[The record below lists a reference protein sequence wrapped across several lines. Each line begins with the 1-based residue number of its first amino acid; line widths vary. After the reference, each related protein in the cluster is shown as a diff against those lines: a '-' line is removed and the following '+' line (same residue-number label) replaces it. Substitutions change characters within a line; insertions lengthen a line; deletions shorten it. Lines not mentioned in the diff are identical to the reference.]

1 MKKKTKLLV
10 VDDEDI
16 VRESLCDW
24 LSSVGYNVLTASC
37 AEEALDI
44 IRRKKVKIMIADLI
58 MPGINGIELMKKAR
72 EIVPTISTVIITAHG
87 TVQTAIS
94 AIKEGA
100 YDFIEKPFCPEKVE
114 LIIRNLVEHHNL
126 IEENISLRQKV
137 EDRHSF
143 EGIIAKSPKMMKIF
157 ELIKTV
163 APTNTTVLITGESGT
178 GKEIVARAIHRQSQR
193 HNMPFIVTSCA
204 ALPETLL
211 ESELFGY
218 EKGSFTG
225 AVERRKGK
233 FEAADKGTLFL
244 DEIGEIDANTQVH
257 LLRALEEKK
266 ITRIGSNE
274 EIDVDVRIIT
284 ATNKKLRTLIEQEKF
299 REDLYYRLNVV
310 TIDLPP
316 LRSRREDILP
326 LAEHFLKKYAKQN
339 NSPVKSFSPEA
350 VEFMLNYDWPGNVRE
365 LENMVERGVVLSKDK
380 AITLAEFP
388 QELTN
393 SNPIE
398 GKTLEALEKNH
409 IRKVLEETGGNI
421 ARTAKMLG
429 IHRMTLYNKLKKYDI
444 NVDILDT

>member
-24 LSSVGYNVLTASC
+24 LSSVGYKVLTASC

-44 IRRKKVKIMIADLI
+44 IKHKKVKIMIADLI
-58 MPGINGIELMKKAR
+58 MPGIDGIELMKKAR
-72 EIVPTISTVIITAHG
+72 EIVPTISTVIVTAHG
-87 TVQTAIS
+87 TIQTAIT
-94 AIKEGA
+94 AIREGA

-126 IEENISLRQKV
+126 IEENISLRQKF

-143 EGIIAKSPKMMKIF
+143 DGIIAKSPKMIKIF

-178 GKEIVARAIHRQSQR
+178 GKEIIARAIHNQSQR
-193 HNMPFIVTSCA
+193 RNKPFIVTSCA

-233 FEAADKGTLFL
+233 FEAADTGTLFL

-274 EIDVDVRIIT
+274 EIQVNVRIIA
-284 ATNKKLRTLIEQEKF
+284 ATNKKLKTLIEQAKF

-326 LAEHFLKKYAKQN
+326 LAEHFLKKYAKDN
-339 NSPVKSFSPEA
+339 DRPVRSFSAEV

-388 QELTN
+388 KELTK
-393 SNPIE
+393 STPAD
-398 GKTLEALEKNH
+398 GKTLEALERNH
-409 IRKVLEETGGNI
+409 IQKALEETSGNI

-429 IHRMTLYNKLKKYDI
+429 IHRMTLYNKMKKYDI

>member
-1 MKKKTKLLV
+1 MKKKPKLLV

-24 LSSVGYNVLTASC
+24 LSSVGYKVLTAKC
-37 AEEALDI
+37 GDEALDI
-44 IRRKKVKIMIADLI
+44 IKLKKIKIMVADLI
-58 MPGINGIELMKKAR
+58 MPGMDGIELMKKAR
-72 EIVPTISTVIITAHG
+72 DIVPTISTVIITAHG
-87 TVQTAIS
+87 TIQTAIT
-94 AIKEGA
+94 AIREGA

-126 IEENISLRQKV
+126 VEENITLRRKI
-137 EDRHSF
+137 EDKHSF
-143 EGIIAKSPKMMKIF
+143 EGIIAKSPKMIKIF

-178 GKEIVARAIHRQSQR
+178 GKEIVARAIHHQSQR
-193 HNMPFIVTSCA
+193 RNKPFIVTSCA
-204 ALPETLL
+204 ALPESLL

-233 FEAADKGTLFL
+233 FEAADTGTLFL
-244 DEIGEIDANTQVH
+244 DEIGEIDGNTQVH

-274 EIDVDVRIIT
+274 EIGVNVRIIA

-299 REDLYYRLNVV
+299 REDLYYRLNVL

-326 LAEHFLKKYAKQN
+326 LAEHFLKKYAKEN
-339 NSPVKSFSPEA
+339 DRPVRNFSAEV

-365 LENMVERGVVLSKDK
+365 LENMIERGVVLSKDK
-380 AITLAEFP
+380 AITLSEFP

-393 SNPIE
+393 PAQSK
-398 GKTLEALEKNH
+398 GKTLEALERNH
-409 IRKVLEETGGNI
+409 ILKVLEDTGGNI
-421 ARTAKMLG
+421 ARSAKMLG

-444 NVDILDT
+444 DVNVLDT

>member
-24 LSSVGYNVLTASC
+24 LSSVGYKVLTAKC
-37 AEEALDI
+37 GDEALEI
-44 IRRKKVKIMIADLI
+44 IKHKKVKIMIADLI
-58 MPGINGIELMKKAR
+58 MPGMDGIELMKKAR

-87 TVQTAIS
+87 TIQTAIS
-94 AIKEGA
+94 AIREGA

-137 EDRHSF
+137 EDRHNF

-163 APTNTTVLITGESGT
+163 APTNTTILITGESGT
-178 GKEIVARAIHRQSQR
+178 GKEVVARAIHSQSQR
-193 HNMPFIVTSCA
+193 HGKPFIVTSCA

-225 AVERRKGK
+225 AVDRRKGK

-274 EIDVDVRIIT
+274 EIQVDVRIIA
-284 ATNKKLRTLIEQEKF
+284 ATNKNLRTLIEKEKF

-339 NSPVKSFSPEA
+339 NSPVKSFSPKA
-350 VEFMLNYDWPGNVRE
+350 VEFMLNYDWRGNVRE
-365 LENMVERGVVLSKDK
+365 LENMIERGVVLSKDK
-380 AITLAEFP
+380 TITLTEFP
-388 QELTN
+388 QELI
-393 SNPIE
+393 SLAPAE

-409 IRKVLEETGGNI
+409 ILKVLEETDGNI
-421 ARTAKMLG
+421 VRTAKILG
-429 IHRMTLYNKLKKYDI
+429 IHRMTLYNKIKKYNI
-444 NVDILDT
+444 NVNILDT